1 MIRGGEKKKKTGK
14 TKGGNAHAAATYAH
28 KLTRTDAKANT
39 LEQYMSRRARQTAA
53 TSGNTIASSNT
64 NTNDD
69 DDEDDESSEEEESES
84 ESESEEEEEEEEA
97 VNVNVDEK
105 SKSKSKTAA
114 TTGASSSGRSVN
126 QSSAMT
132 KTVAKLLEVGD
143 LAAMQSTLETLLLG
157 STSTY
162 RGVMTDE
169 IRRTIVECKAK
180 KLNGKTMVSI
190 QSDAVS
196 KCSCNSR

>member
-69 DDEDDESSEEEESES
+69 DEDDESSEESES
-84 ESESEEEEEEEEA
+84 EEEEEEA

-190 QSDAVS
+190 QSDAGAM
-196 KCSCNSR
+196 

>member
-53 TSGNTIASSNT
+53 TSGNTTASNT
-64 NTNDD
+64 NTND

-84 ESESEEEEEEEEA
+84 ESESEEEEEA

-114 TTGASSSGRSVN
+114 TTTASSSGRSVN

-132 KTVAKLLEVGD
+132 KTVAKLL
-143 LAAMQSTLETLLLG
+143 
-157 STSTY
+157 
-162 RGVMTDE
+162 
-169 IRRTIVECKAK
+169 
-180 KLNGKTMVSI
+180 
-190 QSDAVS
+190 
-196 KCSCNSR
+196 

>member
-69 DDEDDESSEEEESES
+69 DEDDESSEEEESES
-84 ESESEEEEEEEEA
+84 EEEEDEEEEA

-190 QSDAVS
+190 KATL
-196 KCSCNSR
+196 

>member
-69 DDEDDESSEEEESES
+69 DEDDESSEESES
-84 ESESEEEEEEEEA
+84 ESESEEEEEA
-97 VNVNVDEK
+97 VNVNVNEK

-190 QSDAVS
+190 QSDAGAM
-196 KCSCNSR
+196 